1 FGPLDRI
8 GQLTMRNLDIQDSR
22 EKLDIYA
29 QAGLLDVAQPSISG
43 HLGPG
48 AELPAAPVGDEPE
61 AGTGAAMEQGVD

>member
-1 FGPLDRI
+1 
-8 GQLTMRNLDIQDSR
+8 MRNLDIQDSR

-48 AELPAAPVGDEPE
+48 ADVPATAPAGDEPE